1 MDTTTVFKRALDVV
15 EAIAKDVKQLY
26 DNQGTLS
33 NEIYTLSNGTIG
45 GPPMSNLKIT
55 TNTEESLL
63 SKLDV
68 VTGNKTISTVYE
80 RNFDGFITQIKE
92 TTTTA

>member
-26 DNQGTLS
+26 ANQGTLN
-33 NEIYTLSNGTIG
+33 NEIVALG
-45 GPPMSNLKIT
+45 GNTSGSPTGNLNIT

-68 VTGNKTISTVYE
+68 VIGNKTTTTVYD
-80 RNFDGFITQIKE
+80 RNFDGFITQINE
-92 TTTTA
+92 TTTTT